1 MHTYNIVYTQ
11 EQIDTLPIDKI
22 NAAKSI
28 LIQVFAPLSDE
39 QEMDNILCS
48 LESFFP
54 AAHIIGVSATA
65 TILNDKVE
73 QENIVLSITTFDE
86 SQCKIKHLRNMNY
99 AHSYQ
104 SGEYLAQELLND
116 KSKILFLFCDTK
128 TTDAQSFVDG
138 IRSVNNQIT
147 IAGGMVDESILISN
161 YGISHDGVVCA
172 VVDNPNL
179 YVHTY
184 YKCDW
189 VPFGKK
195 FMITHADG
203 NRVYSIDHMKA
214 TDFFKHYLGEEAFN
228 HFKHARL
235 LFPLV
240 KREQD
245 LIIART
251 MFEYNTDG
259 SITFGAKIHTGELY
273 QFGFGDVEQMLR
285 NNNLPLE
292 NLLEK
297 GSENIFVY
305 SCEARL
311 SMIHNAAAREI
322 APLQQV
328 APVSG
333 FFTKGEIFT
342 YNKHTYLLNHTMTM
356 LSLREKVANLHNYK
370 KIDVEP
376 QTHSYSTLST
386 LAHLMA
392 VTNSE
397 LQEYN
402 SYLQERDTLLCQGP
416 VINFKIE
423 DYKGKGFSYISQNV
437 KRLLGYSS
445 KEFLTQ
451 EVTLSDIFDHE
462 TLEKLLHDIENF
474 KKSNNP
480 VLETE
485 CKAYTKFNEEKYLH
499 IVLSMSKNSHNNHD
513 SFLGYCIDITTQ
525 VETQKKIQKLA
536 FYDHITGLPN
546 RELLK
551 RTLQEKIDE
560 AIKNNKLCAVSFF
573 DLDKFKDVNDT
584 YGHSTGDR
592 LLQLVANR
600 VNTILKPDDFIA
612 RIGGDEFILIHGNLN
627 KQTVQSSI
635 LSTINRIL
643 TLIHEPFSIDGKIA
657 HISTSIGTAIYGIDG
672 ENVDDLIKHAD
683 MAMYEAK
690 NDPNIHFK
698 FYTHTIRL
706 LREEE
711 LSLKNDLKEAVKN
724 RDFYLL
730 YQPQV
735 DIHSGQVI
743 GAEALVRW
751 EHPVRGS
758 ISPATFIPLAE
769 EMNLIVDIGEWILE
783 EVCHKIQKLQ
793 SKEDIPKT
801 FQRISVNISPLQFND
816 PYFISKVEKIIHL
829 LQIDTSYLEF
839 ELTEGV
845 LVEDLDALVEKM
857 HKIKAMGITI
867 SLDDF
872 GTGYSSLQYLKKLPI
887 DTIKIDR
894 AFIANLEENDQD
906 QMLTS
911 TIIQLSKNLR
921 CKIVAEGVENL
932 EQLAFLEKNNCQ
944 TYQGFYFSKPI
955 PFEELETLL
964 VEETNTNIKIV
975 EEV

>member
-1 MHTYNIVYTQ
+1 MQSYTIRYKA
-11 EQIDTLPIDKI
+11 EEIDTLPLDKI

-28 LIQVFAPLSDE
+28 LIQVFATGESQNELE
-39 QEMDNILCS
+39 NIVCT
-48 LESFFP
+48 LENLFP
-54 AAHIIGVSATA
+54 TAHIIGALTQGA
-65 TILNDKVE
+65 ILDEKTQNEGV
-73 QENIVLSITTFDE
+73 VLSITAFDK
-86 SQCKIKHLRNMNY
+86 SVCKIKHLKTVTY
-99 AHSYQ
+99 AQSFQ
-104 SGEYLAQELLND
+104 SGEYLAEELLNE
-116 KSKILFLFCDTK
+116 KSKVLILFCDAK
-128 TTDAQSFVDG
+128 TTDVQSFTNG
-138 IRSVNNQIT
+138 IRSIKN
-147 IAGGMVDESILISN
+147 DILISGGVVESSVLLSN
-161 YGISHDGVVCA
+161 YGISPEGVVCA
-172 VVDNPNL
+172 VIENPNL
-179 YVHTY
+179 HVQSY

-189 VPFGKK
+189 IPFGKK
-195 FMITHADG
+195 FTVTHADD
-203 NRVYSIDHMKA
+203 NRIYTIDHMKA
-214 TDFFKHYLGEEAFN
+214 TDFFKHYLGEEAFDN
-228 HFKHARL
+228 FHHSRL

-240 KREQD
+240 KKENG

-251 MFEYNTDG
+251 MLNYFDDG
-259 SITFGAKIHTGELY
+259 SITFGAKMQTGEVY
-273 QFGFGDVEQMLR
+273 QFGFGDLEQMLK
-285 NNNLPLE
+285 NHNLPRNE
-292 NLLEK
+292 HSMQKNET
-297 GSENIFVY
+297 IFVY

-311 SMIHNAAAREI
+311 SMMHKAAQREI
-322 APLQQV
+322 APLYQLGS
-328 APVSG
+328 VSG
-333 FFTKGEIFT
+333 FFTRGEIFT
-342 YNKHTYLLNHTMTM
+342 HKRKTYLLNHTMTM
-356 LSLREKVANLHNYK
+356 LALSEKSEQISKNDQSHIAPLAHK
-370 KIDVEP
+370 
-376 QTHSYSTLST
+376 YSTLST
-386 LAHLMA
+386 LAHLMT

-423 DYKGKGFSYISQNV
+423 DYRGKGFTYVSQNV

-445 KEFLTQ
+445 KEFITQ
-451 EVTLSDIFDHE
+451 EVTLYDIFDHE
-462 TLEKLLHDIENF
+462 TLQELLRKVEQF
-474 KKSNNP
+474 KKENTH
-480 VLETE
+480 VLETQ
-485 CKAYTKFNEEKYLH
+485 CKAYTKFHEEKYLH
-499 IVLSMSKNSHNNHD
+499 IVLSMSKNSKKHD

-525 VETQKKIQKLA
+525 VQTQKKIQKLA
-536 FYDHITGLPN
+536 FYDHVTGLPN

-560 AIKNNKLCAVSFF
+560 AVEKNKLCAVSFF

-600 VNTILKPDDFIA
+600 VKTVLKPDDFIA

-627 KQTVQSSI
+627 KQTVQSTI

-672 ENVDDLIKHAD
+672 ESVEDLIKHAD

-690 NDPNIHFK
+690 SDPNIHFK

-724 RDFYLL
+724 REFYLL

-735 DIHSGQVI
+735 DIHSGKIV
-743 GAEALVRW
+743 GAEALIRW
-751 EHPVRGS
+751 DHPKRGT

-769 EMNLIVDIGEWILE
+769 EMHLIVEIGEWILE

-793 SKEDIPKT
+793 SAEHIPQT
-801 FQRISVNISPLQFND
+801 FQSISVNISPLQFND
-816 PYFISKVEKIIHL
+816 PYFVSKVEKIIKL

-845 LVEDLDALVEKM
+845 LVEDIDALIGKM
-857 HKIKAMGITI
+857 HKLKAMGITI

-872 GTGYSSLQYLKKLPI
+872 GTGYSSLQYLKQLPI

-894 AFIANLEENDQD
+894 AFISDLEENRKDQF
-906 QMLTS
+906 LTS

-944 TYQGFYFSKPI
+944 SYQGFYFSKPI
-955 PFEELETLL
+955 RFETLENLL
-964 VEETNTNIKIV
+964 VEELHEEV
-975 EEV
+975 EEEV